1 MKKVDFTEFLL
12 RNCLG
17 MIYVHTYVHL
27 FQEFVLKLSKIG
39 QSLQF
44 STLKKHHSIHIPLVI
59 HTPFSIV
66 TALECQTVAEVI
78 Q

>member
-1 MKKVDFTEFLL
+1 
-12 RNCLG
+12 
-17 MIYVHTYVHL
+17 MIYVHTYAHL
-27 FQEFVLKLSKIG
+27 FSEFVKID

-44 STLKKHHSIHIPLVI
+44 STLIHITLVI
-59 HTPFSIV
+59 HTPFSNV